1 MWYNEENYVF
11 SGVINM
17 DKLLKLL
24 DSNARL
30 TDEQLATM
38 LNISEDEVR
47 AQIAKLEKEGAIR
60 AYKAV
65 VDWDKTDRNCVTAII
80 ELKVTPRRDVGF
92 EGIAEQIMAFEE
104 VESVYLMSGGY
115 DLSVRVTG
123 RSFQE
128 IAAFVAKRL
137 APLESVI
144 STATH
149 FVLRRYKES
158 NVMFLGE
165 NQDERGYI

>member
-1 MWYNEENYVF
+1 
-11 SGVINM
+11 M

-24 DSNARL
+24 DENARL
-30 TDEQLATM
+30 TDAQLATM
-38 LNISEDEVR
+38 LNISEEEVCR
-47 AQIAKLEKEGAIR
+47 QMAALEKSGAIR

-65 VDWDKTDRNCVTAII
+65 VDWDKTDRQLVTAII

-92 EGIAEQIMAFEE
+92 EGIAEQVMAFEE

-115 DLSVRVTG
+115 DLSVRVNG
-123 RSFQE
+123 RSFQD

-137 APLESVI
+137 STLDSVI

-149 FVLRRYKES
+149 FVLRRYKE
-158 NVMFLGE
+158 NGVMFLGE
-165 NQDERGYI
+165 NHDERGLM

>member
-1 MWYNEENYVF
+1 
-11 SGVINM
+11 M

-38 LNISEDEVR
+38 LNTTEDEVHE
-47 AQIAKLEKEGAIR
+47 AILQLEKSGAIR
-60 AYKAV
+60 AYKAI
-65 VDWDKTDRNCVTAII
+65 VDWDKTDRQCVTAVI

-123 RSFQE
+123 HSFQE

-137 APLESVI
+137 APLDSVI

-158 NVMFLGE
+158 DVMFLGE
-165 NQDERGYI
+165 KQDERGYL

>member
-1 MWYNEENYVF
+1 
-11 SGVINM
+11 M

-38 LNISEDEVR
+38 LDISESQVR
-47 AQIAKLEKEGAIR
+47 EQISKLEKDGAIR

-65 VDWDKTDRNCVTAII
+65 VDWDKTDRACVTAII

-123 RSFQE
+123 RTFQE

-165 NQDERGYI
+165 NQDERGFI

>member
-1 MWYNEENYVF
+1 
-11 SGVINM
+11 M

-47 AQIAKLEKEGAIR
+47 AQIAKLEKTGAIR

>member
-1 MWYNEENYVF
+1 
-11 SGVINM
+11 M

-38 LNISEDEVR
+38 LNMSKEEVR
-47 AQIAKLEKEGAIR
+47 AQISKLEKNGAIR

-65 VDWDKTDRNCVTAII
+65 VDWDKTDRACVTAII

-92 EGIAEQIMAFEE
+92 EGIAEQIMAFDE

-165 NQDERGYI
+165 NQDERGYM

>member
-1 MWYNEENYVF
+1 
-11 SGVINM
+11 M

-24 DSNARL
+24 DENARL
-30 TDEQLATM
+30 SDAQLAAM
-38 LNISEDEVR
+38 LGCTEDEVR
-47 AQIAKLEKEGAIR
+47 AGTAELERSGAIR

-65 VDWDKTDRNCVTAII
+65 VDWDKTDNQRVTAII

-92 EGIAEQIMAFEE
+92 EAIAEEIASFEE

-115 DLSVRVTG
+115 DLSVRVNG

-128 IAAFVAKRL
+128 IAAFVSRRL
-137 APLESVI
+137 ATMDSVV

-149 FVLRRYKES
+149 FILRRYKES
-158 NVMFLGE
+158 QVAFLDNE
-165 NQDERGYI
+165 RDERGYV

>member
-1 MWYNEENYVF
+1 
-11 SGVINM
+11 M
-17 DKLLKLL
+17 DKLLQLL

-30 TDEQLATM
+30 TDAQLATM
-38 LNISEDEVR
+38 LDISEEEVR
-47 AQIAKLEKEGAIR
+47 RQIAALEKSGAIR

-65 VDWDKTDRNCVTAII
+65 VDWDKTDRQTVTAII

-92 EGIAEQIMAFEE
+92 EGIAEQVMAFEE

-123 RSFQE
+123 RSFQD

-137 APLESVI
+137 STLDSVI

-158 NVMFLGE
+158 DVMFLGE
-165 NQDERGYI
+165 NQDERGIM

>member
-1 MWYNEENYVF
+1 
-11 SGVINM
+11 M

-38 LNISEDEVR
+38 LDISQEEVR
-47 AQIAKLEKEGAIR
+47 AQIRKLEKDGAIR

-65 VDWDKTDRNCVTAII
+65 VDWDKTDRACVTAII

-92 EGIAEQIMAFEE
+92 EGIAEQIMAFDE

-137 APLESVI
+137 APLESVL

>member
-1 MWYNEENYVF
+1 
-11 SGVINM
+11 M

-24 DSNARL
+24 DANARL
-30 TDEQLATM
+30 TNEQLATM
-38 LNISEDEVR
+38 LNISEEDVR
-47 AQIAKLEKEGAIR
+47 AQIARLEKEGAIR

-65 VDWDKTDRNCVTAII
+65 VDWDKTDGNHVTAVI

-115 DLSVRVTG
+115 DLSVRVVG

-137 APLESVI
+137 APLDSVI

-158 NVMFLGE
+158 NVVFLGE

>member
-1 MWYNEENYVF
+1 
-11 SGVINM
+11 M

-38 LNISEDEVR
+38 LDISEAEVR
-47 AQIAKLEKEGAIR
+47 AQIAKLEKDGAIR

-65 VDWDKTDRNCVTAII
+65 VDWDKTDRECVTAII

-123 RSFQE
+123 RSFRE

-137 APLESVI
+137 APLDSVI

-158 NVMFLGE
+158 NVVFLGD

>member
-1 MWYNEENYVF
+1 
-11 SGVINM
+11 M

-38 LNISEDEVR
+38 LDISESEVR
-47 AQIAKLEKEGAIR
+47 AQIAKLEKDGAIR

-65 VDWDKTDRNCVTAII
+65 VDWDKTDRECVTAII

-137 APLESVI
+137 APLDSVI

-158 NVMFLGE
+158 NVMFLGD

>member
-1 MWYNEENYVF
+1 
-11 SGVINM
+11 M

-24 DSNARL
+24 DANARL
-30 TDEQLATM
+30 TDAQLATM
-38 LNISEDEVR
+38 LGRTEDEVR
-47 AQIAKLEKEGAIR
+47 AQISELEKSGAIR

-65 VDWDKTDRNCVTAII
+65 VDWDKTDRDCVTAII
-80 ELKVTPRRDVGF
+80 ELKVIPRRDVGF

-115 DLSVRVTG
+115 DLSVRVNG

-137 APLESVI
+137 APLESVQ

-149 FVLRRYKES
+149 FVLRRY
-158 NVMFLGE
+158 NCLF
-165 NQDERGYI
+165 IHI

>member
-1 MWYNEENYVF
+1 ME
-11 SGVINM
+11 
-17 DKLLKLL
+17 KLLKLL

-30 TDEQLATM
+30 TNEQLATM
-38 LNISEDEVR
+38 LNISEEEVR
-47 AQIAKLEKEGAIR
+47 AQIASLEKSGAIR

>member
-1 MWYNEENYVF
+1 
-11 SGVINM
+11 M

-24 DSNARL
+24 NENARL
-30 TDEQLATM
+30 TNAQLATM
-38 LNISEDEVR
+38 LGISEDEVCR
-47 AQIAKLEKEGAIR
+47 QIAELEKSGAIR

-65 VDWDKTDRNCVTAII
+65 VDWDKTDRQRVTAII

-92 EGIAEQIMAFEE
+92 EGIAEQVMAFEE

-115 DLSVRVTG
+115 DLSVRVNG
-123 RSFQE
+123 RTFQD

-137 APLESVI
+137 STLDSVI

-149 FVLRRYKES
+149 FVLRRYKE
-158 NVMFLGE
+158 NDVMFLGE
-165 NQDERGYI
+165 NQDERGLM